1 MEIHAVKLLNSLSPE
16 SWSLLTYVIGVVTM
30 CALMLALSALL
41 GGRSRGR
48 AKEIP
53 FESGIVGAG
62 SARLRLSAKFYLVAM
77 FFVIFDVE
85 ALFLYAWAISVREAG
100 WAGFIEATIFIV
112 ILGGSVVYLWRIGAL
127 EWANR
132 KAYRTKATG
141 IPPRSD

>member
-62 SARLRLSAKFYLVAM
+62 SARPTAVA
-77 FFVIFDVE
+77 
-85 ALFLYAWAISVREAG
+85 
-100 WAGFIEATIFIV
+100 
-112 ILGGSVVYLWRIGAL
+112 
-127 EWANR
+127 
-132 KAYRTKATG
+132 
-141 IPPRSD
+141 